1 MILVEPS
8 ATNLV
13 TNSTSFTENVDITKT
28 TGIDA
33 PDGTNTASKIS
44 GILSSSS
51 SDMAYSIASTVTSS
65 TQVTGSIYVRGIAGE
80 VVVLRIKRYTGGAYV
95 ASGPQTVTLT
105 GDWQRIEGLTMTLG
119 ADNTNAAVS
128 IRKESGSTAD
138 SVDLWGGQIEL
149 GSVSTSVIPTSGS
162 TVTRAKDDLVISGS
176 DFTDFYTQGKGTFY
190 VEFVPGELSA
200 SATNTLLEISDG
212 TVNERIISLAYSSF
226 HVYVV
231 DGGVAQATLDG
242 GTYTVG
248 AVNRLAFSYKDNNIQ
263 ASVNGGS
270 VVSDISASIPTVDRL
285 IIGNETVA
293 NTRLLNGHI
302 KRFIYWPY
310 HSDSL

>member
-1 MILVEPS
+1 
-8 ATNLV
+8 
-13 TNSTSFTENVDITKT
+13 
-28 TGIDA
+28 
-33 PDGTNTASKIS
+33 
-44 GILSSSS
+44 
-51 SDMAYSIASTVTSS
+51 
-65 TQVTGSIYVRGIAGE
+65 
-80 VVVLRIKRYTGGAYV
+80 
-95 ASGPQTVTLT
+95 
-105 GDWQRIEGLTMTLG
+105 
-119 ADNTNAAVS
+119 
-128 IRKESGSTAD
+128 
-138 SVDLWGGQIEL
+138 
-149 GSVSTSVIPTSGS
+149 
-162 TVTRAKDDLVISGS
+162 VTRAADDLVISGS